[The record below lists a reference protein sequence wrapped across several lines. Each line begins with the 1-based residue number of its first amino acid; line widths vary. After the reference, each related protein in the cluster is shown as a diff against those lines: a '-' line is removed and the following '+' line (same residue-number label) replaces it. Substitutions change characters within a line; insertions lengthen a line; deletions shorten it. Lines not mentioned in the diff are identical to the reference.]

1 MAAPKRQNIRQN
13 ITFRFRIFFIIM
25 LAAFLLLVLNLY
37 KVVFVQ
43 GPELREEA
51 SSIYI
56 KERMVEATRGNIYS
70 DDGSLLAT
78 SLPKYRLGMDPNVYN
93 KSTKAGK
100 LFTAHVRELAEHLA
114 NFFKDRTADEY
125 YDKIVSAKKRKLTY
139 ILLNNRLL
147 DFQERKLV
155 MNFPLFRENKKSPV
169 KTGIVFDKVNV
180 RYAPF
185 GQMAY
190 RTVGYMKDKIKVG
203 LEGAFDEELRGIPGK
218 GYFAKMDKNTWRP
231 VENTPE
237 IIPQRGVDLQT
248 TIDVD
253 IQDIVELALMKA
265 LAGFKGSYATAIVME
280 TATGEIKAISN
291 LTRNEKSPTGYSEFD
306 NYAIEVSGNDPGS
319 VFKLPSMMAM
329 MEESNMPLTDQ
340 VTTGGK
346 YTVFGKTMSD
356 SHDYGTLTVQGV
368 VEHSSNIGTIKLM
381 QRVFSKK
388 QAKFYDYLKRFHLIE
403 PLDFQI
409 KPRDPR
415 PKFPLPPNWHA
426 LQYMWSSVGYSS
438 NTSPLHLLSFYNAI
452 ANNGY
457 WIQPIIV
464 RKATIGNEVITDFT
478 LKQKKDKEAICSPET
493 LRKIKIMLE
502 GVVERGTGN
511 NLKGTPYG
519 IAGKTGT
526 AQSLV
531 NGQYIKG
538 AQGGT
543 YYVSFIGYFPV
554 KKPKYTVLV
563 AMDKPK
569 GGSEGT
575 YARQVTAPVFKD
587 ISDHI
592 YSRDMKLQGRLS
604 GYLPDSLNNAKMSHL
619 IHPLDHGVLY
629 SNLGFPKVE
638 EDGRWMQFSLDKK
651 AVQNVPVSL
660 LPKVVPNVMGMNLRD
675 ALFALENRGFKVQAK
690 GIGNVV
696 SQSIPAGTQL
706 RKNALMLIQ
715 LH

>member
-25 LAAFLLLVLNLY
+25 LAAFFLLVGNLY
-37 KVVFVQ
+37 KLVFIQ

-56 KERMVEATRGNIYS
+56 KERMVDATRGNIYS

-78 SLPKYRLGMDPNVYN
+78 SLPKYRLGMDPSVYN
-93 KSTKAGK
+93 KSTKAEK

-125 YDKIVSAKKRKLTY
+125 YDKIVSAKKNKRTY
-139 ILLNNRLL
+139 LLLNNRLL

-190 RTVGYMKDKIKVG
+190 RTVGYMKDKVKVG
-203 LEGAFDEELRGIPGK
+203 LEGAFDTELRGVPGK

-231 VENTPE
+231 LENTPE

-248 TIDVD
+248 TLDVD

-265 LAGFKGSYATAIVME
+265 LADFKGNYATAIVME

-291 LTRNEKSPTGYSEFD
+291 LTKNVNSPTGYSEFA
-306 NYAIEVSGNDPGS
+306 NHAIEVSENDPGS

-329 MEESNMPLTDQ
+329 LEESKMPLTDM

-346 YTVFGKTMSD
+346 YTVFNRTMSD
-356 SHDYGTLTVQGV
+356 SHDYGTITVQGV

-381 QRVFSKK
+381 QRVFSQK
-388 QAKFYDYLKRFHLIE
+388 QAKYYDYLKKFHLIE

-409 KPRDPR
+409 KPRYYT
-415 PKFPLPPNWHA
+415 PKFPLPPKWDA

-464 RKATIGNEVITDFT
+464 KKATIGNEVITDFT
-478 LKQKKDKEAICSPET
+478 EKQKKDKEPICSAET
-493 LRKIKIMLE
+493 LKKIKIMLE
-502 GVVERGTGN
+502 GVVERGTGT
-511 NLKGTPYG
+511 NLKGTAYG

-526 AQSLV
+526 AQRRV
-531 NGQYIKG
+531 NGQYIK
-538 AQGGT
+538 GT

-554 KKPKYTVLV
+554 KNPKYTMLV
-563 AMDKPK
+563 AMDKPE
-569 GGSEGT
+569 GNSEGT

-604 GYLPDSLNNAKMSHL
+604 GYLPDSLNNAKLTHM

-638 EDGRWMQFSLDKK
+638 EDGRWMQFSLVKK

-675 ALFALENRGFKVQAK
+675 ALFALENRGFKVRAQ
-690 GIGNVV
+690 GMGNVTA
-696 SQSIPAGTQL
+696 QSIPAGTPL

>member
-13 ITFRFRIFFIIM
+13 ITFRFRIFFIFM
-25 LAAFLLLVLNLY
+25 LLAFVLLILNLY
-37 KVVFVQ
+37 KVVFIQ

-78 SLPKYRLGMDPNVYN
+78 SLPKYRLGMDPSVYN
-93 KSTKAGK
+93 KSTKAEK
-100 LFTAHVRELAEHLA
+100 LFTANVRELAEHLA

-125 YDKIVSAKKRKLTY
+125 YDKIVSAKKNKRTY
-139 ILLNNRLL
+139 LLLNNRLL
-147 DFQERKLV
+147 DYQERKLV

-190 RTVGYMKDKIKVG
+190 RTVGYMKDKVKVG
-203 LEGAFDEELRGIPGK
+203 LEGAFDTELRGVPGK

-253 IQDIVELALMKA
+253 IQDIVELSLMKA
-265 LAGFKGSYATAIVME
+265 LADFKGNYATAIVME

-291 LTRNEKSPTGYSEFD
+291 LTKNDKSPTGYSEFA
-306 NYAIEVSGNDPGS
+306 NHAIEVSENDPGS

-329 MEESNMPLTDQ
+329 LEESHMPLTDM

-346 YTVFGKTMSD
+346 YTVYNKTMTD
-356 SHDYGTLTVQGV
+356 SHDYGTITVQGV
-368 VEHSSNIGTIKLM
+368 IEHSSNIGTIKLM
-381 QRVFSKK
+381 QRVFASK
-388 QAKFYDYLKRFHLIE
+388 QAKFYDYLKKFHLID

-409 KPRDPR
+409 TPRYKKPN
-415 PKFPLPPNWHA
+415 FPLPPKWDA

-438 NTSPLHLLSFYNAI
+438 NTSPLHLLTFYNAI

-457 WIQPIIV
+457 WIQPMIV
-464 RKATIGNEVITDFT
+464 KKATIGNEVITDFT
-478 LKQKKDKEAICSPET
+478 EQQKKDKEPICSSET
-493 LRKIKIMLE
+493 LKKIKIMLE
-502 GVVERGTGN
+502 GVVERGTGT

-526 AQSLV
+526 AQRRV
-531 NGQYIKG
+531 NGQYIK
-538 AQGGT
+538 GT

-554 KKPKYTVLV
+554 KKPKYTMLV
-563 AMDKPK
+563 AMDKPE
-569 GGSEGT
+569 GSSEGT

-592 YSRDMKLQGRLS
+592 YARDMKLQRRLS
-604 GYLPDSLNNAKMSHL
+604 GYLPDSLNNAKLTHV

-629 SNLGFPKVE
+629 ANLGFPKVE

-675 ALFALENRGFKVQAK
+675 ALFALENRGFKVRAN
-690 GIGNVV
+690 GMGNVT
-696 SQSIPAGTQL
+696 SQSIPAGTPL

>member
-13 ITFRFRIFFIIM
+13 ITFRFRIFFIFM
-25 LAAFLLLVLNLY
+25 LLAFILLVLNLY
-37 KVVFVQ
+37 KVVFIQ

-78 SLPKYRLGMDPNVYN
+78 SLPKYRLGMDPSVYN
-93 KSTKAGK
+93 KSTKAEK

-125 YDKIVSAKKRKLTY
+125 YDKIVSAKKNKRTY
-139 ILLNNRLL
+139 LLLNNRLL
-147 DFQERKLV
+147 DYQERKVV

-190 RTVGYMKDKIKVG
+190 RTVGYMKDKVKVG
-203 LEGAFDEELRGIPGK
+203 LENSFDTELRGVPGK

-253 IQDIVELALMKA
+253 IQDIVELSLMKA
-265 LAGFKGSYATAIVME
+265 LADFKGNYATAIVME

-291 LTRNEKSPTGYSEFD
+291 LTKNDKSPTGYSEFA
-306 NYAIEVSGNDPGS
+306 NHAIEVSENDPGS

-329 MEESNMPLTDQ
+329 LEESNMPLTDM

-346 YTVFGKTMSD
+346 YTVFNKTMSD
-356 SHDYGTLTVQGV
+356 SHDYGTITVQGV
-368 VEHSSNIGTIKLM
+368 IEHSSNIGTIKLM
-381 QRVFSKK
+381 QRVFSQK
-388 QAKFYDYLKRFHLIE
+388 QAKYYDYLKKFHLIE

-409 KPRDPR
+409 KPRYHT
-415 PKFPLPPNWHA
+415 PKFPLPPKWDA

-438 NTSPLHLLSFYNAI
+438 NSSPLHLLTFYNAI

-464 RKATIGNEVITDFT
+464 KKATIGNEVITDFT
-478 LKQKKDKEAICSPET
+478 EKQKKDKEPICSAET
-493 LRKIKIMLE
+493 LKKIKIMLE
-502 GVVERGTGN
+502 GVVERGTGT

-526 AQSLV
+526 AQRRV
-531 NGQYIKG
+531 NGQYIK
-538 AQGGT
+538 GT
-543 YYVSFIGYFPV
+543 YYVSFIGYFPA
-554 KKPKYTVLV
+554 KKPKYTMLV
-563 AMDKPK
+563 AMDKPE
-569 GGSEGT
+569 GSSEGT

-592 YSRDMKLQGRLS
+592 YARDMKLQRRLS
-604 GYLPDSLNNAKMSHL
+604 GYLPDSLNNAKLTHV

-629 SNLGFPKVE
+629 ANLGFPKVE

-675 ALFALENRGFKVQAK
+675 ALFALENRGFKVRAN
-690 GIGNVV
+690 GMGNVT
-696 SQSIPAGTQL
+696 SQSIPAGTPL

>member
-25 LAAFLLLVLNLY
+25 LAAFFLLVGNLY
-37 KVVFVQ
+37 KLVFIQ

-56 KERMVEATRGNIYS
+56 KERMVDATRGNIYS

-78 SLPKYRLGMDPNVYN
+78 SLPKYRLGMDPSVYN
-93 KSTKAGK
+93 KSTKAEK

-114 NFFKDRTADEY
+114 NFFKDRSADEY
-125 YDKIVSAKKRKLTY
+125 YDKIVSAKKNKRTY
-139 ILLNNRLL
+139 LLLNNRLL

-190 RTVGYMKDKIKVG
+190 RTVGYMKDKVKVG
-203 LEGAFDEELRGIPGK
+203 LEGAFDTELRGVPGK
-218 GYFAKMDKNTWRP
+218 GFFAKMDKNTWRP
-231 VENTPE
+231 LENTPE

-248 TIDVD
+248 TLDVD

-265 LAGFKGSYATAIVME
+265 LADFKGNYATAIVME

-291 LTRNEKSPTGYSEFD
+291 LTKNVNSPTGYSEFA
-306 NYAIEVSGNDPGS
+306 NHAIEVSENDPGS

-329 MEESNMPLTDQ
+329 LEESKMPLTDM

-346 YTVFGKTMSD
+346 YTVFNRTMSD
-356 SHDYGTLTVQGV
+356 SHDYGTITVQGV

-381 QRVFSKK
+381 QRVFSQK
-388 QAKFYDYLKRFHLIE
+388 QAKYYDYLKKFHLIE

-409 KPRDPR
+409 TPRYKKPN
-415 PKFPLPPNWHA
+415 FPLPPKWDA

-464 RKATIGNEVITDFT
+464 KKATIGNEVITDFT
-478 LKQKKDKEAICSPET
+478 EKQKKDKEPICSAET
-493 LRKIKIMLE
+493 LKKIKIMLE
-502 GVVERGTGN
+502 GVVERGTGT
-511 NLKGTPYG
+511 NLKGTAYG

-526 AQSLV
+526 AQRRV
-531 NGQYIKG
+531 NGQYIK
-538 AQGGT
+538 GT

-554 KKPKYTVLV
+554 KNPKYTMLV
-563 AMDKPK
+563 AMDKPE
-569 GGSEGT
+569 GNSEGT

-604 GYLPDSLNNAKMSHL
+604 GYLPDSLNNAKLTHM

-638 EDGRWMQFSLDKK
+638 EDGRWMQFSLVKK

-675 ALFALENRGFKVQAK
+675 ALFALENRGFKVRAQ
-690 GIGNVV
+690 GMGNVTA
-696 SQSIPAGTQL
+696 QSIPAGTPL

>member
-1 MAAPKRQNIRQN
+1 MPAPKRQNIRQN
-13 ITFRFRIFFIIM
+13 ITFRFRLFFIVM
-25 LAAFLLLVLNLY
+25 LAAFLLLVGNLY
-37 KVVFVQ
+37 KVVFIQ

-51 SSIYI
+51 ASIYI
-56 KERMVEATRGNIYS
+56 KERMVEATRGNVYS
-70 DDGSLLAT
+70 NDGSLLAT
-78 SLPKYRLGMDPNVYN
+78 SLPKYRLGMDPSVYN
-93 KSTKAGK
+93 KSAKAEK
-100 LFTAHVRELAEHLA
+100 LFAMHARDLAEHLA
-114 NFFKDRTADEY
+114 NFFKDRPADEY
-125 YDKIVSAKKRKLTY
+125 YDKITSAKKNKRTY
-139 ILLNNRLL
+139 LLLNNRLL

-190 RTVGYMKDKIKVG
+190 RTVGYMKDKVKVG
-203 LEGAFDEELRGIPGK
+203 LEGAFDKELRGIPGR
-218 GYFAKMDKNTWRP
+218 GFFAKMDKNTWRP

-248 TIDVD
+248 TLDVD
-253 IQDIVELALMKA
+253 IQDIVELSLMKA
-265 LAGFKGSYATAIVME
+265 LDEFKGNYATAIVME

-291 LTRNEKSPTGYSEFD
+291 LTKNDKSPTGYSEFA
-306 NYAIEVSGNDPGS
+306 NHAIEVSENDPGS

-329 MEESNMPLTDQ
+329 LEESKMPLTDL

-346 YTVFGKTMSD
+346 YTVFNRTMSD
-356 SHDYGTLTVQGV
+356 SDDYGTITVQGV
-368 VEHSSNIGTIKLM
+368 IEHSSNIGTIKLM
-381 QRVFSKK
+381 QRVFAQKQSKY
-388 QAKFYDYLKRFHLIE
+388 YDYLKKFHLIE

-409 KPRDPR
+409 TPRYKK
-415 PKFPLPPNWHA
+415 PKFPLPPKWDA

-438 NTSPLHLLSFYNAI
+438 NSSPLHLLTFYNAI

-464 RKATIGNEVITDFT
+464 KKATIGNEVIKDFT
-478 LKQKKDKEAICSPET
+478 ETQKKDKEPICSAET

-502 GVVERGTGN
+502 GVVERGTGS

-526 AQSLV
+526 AQRRV
-531 NGQYIKG
+531 NGQYIK
-538 AQGGT
+538 GT
-543 YYVSFIGYFPV
+543 YYVSFIGYFPA
-554 KKPKYTVLV
+554 KNPKYTMLV
-563 AMDKPK
+563 AMDKPI
-569 GGSEGT
+569 GSSEGT
-575 YARQVTAPVFKD
+575 YARQVTSPVFKD
-587 ISDHI
+587 IADHI

-604 GYLPDSLNNAKMSHL
+604 GFLPDSLNNAKLSHV

-651 AVQNVPVSL
+651 AVQNTPVSL
-660 LPKVVPNVMGMNLRD
+660 LPKMVPNVMGMNLRD
-675 ALFALENRGFKVQAK
+675 ALFALENRGFKVRAK
-690 GIGNVV
+690 GMGNVI
-696 SQSIPAGTQL
+696 SQSIPAGAPL

-715 LH
+715 LN